1 MILTIDVIRVHTLQ
15 NIQAKSKRKRKKKL
29 RAEDKGE
36 EEQEEERSNGL
47 KDIT

>member
-1 MILTIDVIRVHTLQ
+1 MLYVCIPYKIYRQKV
-15 NIQAKSKRKRKKKL
+15 NGNGKKKL